1 MSHYL
6 CSMQKPPPS
15 PETVRLNELLEWYA
29 EAGVD
34 AALHDNPVDRF
45 AEHEAQR
52 RAVVK
57 AKEAVAQRTISPAEP
72 TTQTAAITPR
82 ADEKRTVPNSEAVES
97 AMQLA
102 SNAQTLDELRDAISG
117 FEGCN
122 LKFSARS
129 IVFCDGNPDARL
141 MVIGEGPG
149 GDEDAQ
155 GLPFVGRS
163 GQLLDR
169 MLAAIG
175 LDRTSVYISNIVP
188 WRPPGNRKP
197 TPQETAICLPFIR
210 RHIELARPDV
220 LLLLGNT
227 PAQALLDTSQGITRL
242 RGRWQEAAIGKTMI
256 PAMPSFHPAYLL
268 RQPGQKKFAW
278 RDLLA
283 LSQRLNE
290 SAGAKTE

>member
-1 MSHYL
+1 
-6 CSMQKPPPS
+6 MQKTQPS
-15 PETVRLNELLEWYA
+15 PETVRLNELLEWYSEVGA
-29 EAGVD
+29 DEA
-34 AALHDNPVDRF
+34 LLDNPVDRF

-52 RAVVK
+52 RAVAK
-57 AKEAVAQRTISPAEP
+57 AKEAAAQRTIPKASPTAP
-72 TTQTAAITPR
+72 TSSPVPQTE
-82 ADEKRTVPNSEAVES
+82 EKRTVPNSEAVET
-97 AMQLA
+97 AMQIA
-102 SNAQTLDELRDAISG
+102 GNSKTLEELREAMSG

-129 IVFCDGNPDARL
+129 TVFSDGNPDARL
-141 MVIGEGPG
+141 MVVGEGPG

-210 RHIELARPDV
+210 RHIELAQPEV

-227 PAQALLDTSQGITRL
+227 PAQALLETSQGITRL
-242 RGRWQEAAIGKTMI
+242 RGRWQEVAIADI
-256 PAMPSFHPAYLL
+256 SLPAMPSFHPAYLL
-268 RQPGQKKFAW
+268 RQPAQKKFAW

-283 LSQRLNE
+283 LSKRLNE
-290 SAGAKTE
+290 GDDAKTE